1 MVFYSDQHVNDDHR
15 PILHRGRL
23 GCLCRSDL
31 VHIGLL
37 GMIRRTILKI
47 MKESDRSKI
56 AMSSVTPLSGRLAGI
71 FTPRL
76 FVIFSGFLLAAGLFI
91 TAAAST
97 LAVFLLGRAVTGIGS
112 GGLMSTAIILV
123 LDLASPKRR
132 GLYIG
137 LINAGC
143 TTGVAS
149 GAVLAGLL
157 TPIVGWVS
165 PLFISHGLQ
174 TDHPSIPALSVLD
187 PGSCGIG
194 VRPSALFGS
203 SGSSR

>member
-1 MVFYSDQHVNDDHR
+1 MPLQK
-15 PILHRGRL
+15 RL
-23 GCLCRSDL
+23 GSHQLTWYDL
-31 VHIGLL
+31 TYHSND
-37 GMIRRTILKI
+37 
-47 MKESDRSKI
+47 MKSDRSKI

-71 FTPRL
+71 FTPRIY
-76 FVIFSGFLLAAGLFI
+76 VIFSGFLLAAGLFT
-91 TAAAST
+91 TAAAPT

-112 GGLMSTAIILV
+112 GGLMSAAIILV

-137 LINAGC
+137 LINAGY

-157 TPIVGWVS
+157 TPRVGWVS
-165 PLFISHGLQ
+165 LFPISYGPQ
-174 TDHPSIPALSVLD
+174 TDHHSIPALSVLD
-187 PGSCGIG
+187 SGSCGIG
-194 VRPSALFGS
+194 VRPAALFGS